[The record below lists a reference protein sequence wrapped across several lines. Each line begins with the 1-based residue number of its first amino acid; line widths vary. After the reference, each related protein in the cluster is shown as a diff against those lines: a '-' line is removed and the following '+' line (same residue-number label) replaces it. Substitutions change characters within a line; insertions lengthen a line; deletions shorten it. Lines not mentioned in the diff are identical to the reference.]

1 MIIVESIV
9 RRRAALSACL
19 VAALACGGTATEPI
33 EVTFGET
40 TFVVLVNPIV
50 NDANNVV
57 IPPPGAT
64 QSGVTVSVAGG
75 ASGTT
80 DANGVA
86 VLSPVT
92 TGTDTLVLSGG
103 GVSGELS
110 VSIAERDLRE
120 VAIALDATGAAVMA
134 NIRYAFGAQVVE
146 VTSSTPLAEVNAALA
161 VSNTIVF
168 FSGGTY
174 TGDLEFRGTNVTLFG
189 EGERGGQVTL
199 TGNVTVF
206 GDGNRLRGVR
216 ITGDLT
222 VPGINAG
229 ISFSRVAG
237 TFDFSGDG
245 GTLLNNAFCG
255 TVSVTA
261 DQATLLGNAGLD
273 PIPAPTGG
281 C

>member
-1 MIIVESIV
+1 MLKRIVV
-9 RRRAALSACL
+9 HRRIAVSVCL
-19 VAALACGGTATEPI
+19 FAALACGEDTGTEPI

-57 IPPPGAT
+57 IPAPGAT

-80 DANGVA
+80 DANGVV

-92 TGTDTLVLSGG
+92 AGTDTLVLSGG
-103 GVSGELS
+103 GASGELS
-110 VSIAERDLRE
+110 VSIAEQDLRE
-120 VAIALDATGAAVMA
+120 VAIALDSTGAAVMA
-134 NIRYAFGAQVVE
+134 NIQYAFGAQVVE
-146 VTSSTPLAEVNAALA
+146 VTSSTPLSEVNAALA

-174 TGDLEFRGTNVTLFG
+174 NGDLEFRGTNVTLFG

-206 GDGNRLRGVR
+206 GNSNRLRGVR

-237 TFDFSGDG
+237 TFVFSGDG

-261 DQATLLGNAGLD
+261 DQVTLLGNAGLD
-273 PIPAPTGG
+273 PIPPPTGG